1 MVAKCTRHGVHFR
14 VWAICL
20 RNALCEIV
28 GFRGLI
34 RLHFDVCSKC
44 GFVAS
49 SSDPVMWKSV
59 FEKPSLHSVLSQW
72 LGSNKRRRPTKTLW
86 SSVPPSPSRPGPWGS
101 PAKVYSSNEKWNAQ
115 EKLQQKS
122 QESHG
127 KQIRRRNS
135 DARRKGNGAL
145 GKPKKKSRE
154 RHRSRKNCSRSRK
167 SRKARNKQ
175 RGKKS
180 PKSGETEERKK
191 KQRKKSPTG
200 EIEAK
205 EKQEKKQ
212 KEQQQLQQQKITLQC
227 YPP

>member
-1 MVAKCTRHGVHFR
+1 M
-14 VWAICL
+14 
-20 RNALCEIV
+20 
-28 GFRGLI
+28 
-34 RLHFDVCSKC
+34 
-44 GFVAS
+44 
-49 SSDPVMWKSV
+49 
-59 FEKPSLHSVLSQW
+59 LSQW
-72 LGSNKRRRPTKTLW
+72 LGNNKRRRPTKTLW
-86 SSVPPSPSRPGPWGS
+86 SSVPPSPSGPGPWGS
-101 PAKVYSSNEKWNAQ
+101 PEKVYSSNEKWNAQ

-127 KQIRRRNS
+127 KQIKRRNG

-167 SRKARNKQ
+167 SRKARNKTKRQ
-175 RGKKS
+175 EEPQIRRNGR
-180 PKSGETEERKK
+180 TEK